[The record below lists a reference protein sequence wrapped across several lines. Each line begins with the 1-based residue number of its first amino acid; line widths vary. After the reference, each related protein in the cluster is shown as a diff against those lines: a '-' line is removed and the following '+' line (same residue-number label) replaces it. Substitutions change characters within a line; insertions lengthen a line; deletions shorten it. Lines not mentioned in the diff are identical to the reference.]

1 MSELRRC
8 VKEEVDVQGS
18 LSLIVSTVCADIKQ
32 QLTKK
37 ERGGVKRGGGGG
49 GGVFINVGILRI
61 IYRGS
66 VIALTLE
73 APTVFRRSEQ
83 KEAPAEGHAQFRR
96 NREPHSAGE
105 VEAWLVWLL
114 HQRSVS
120 TLPASVTDTRCV
132 DTPILF
138 SRPGWRESGHCD
150 SFFFNVASLRPQ
162 RPLWD

>member
-1 MSELRRC
+1 M
-8 VKEEVDVQGS
+8 KEEVDVQGS
-18 LSLIVSTVCADIKQ
+18 LSVIVSTVCADIKQ

-37 ERGGVKRGGGGG
+37 ERGGVKRGGEG

-83 KEAPAEGHAQFRR
+83 KEAPAEGRAQFRR

-105 VEAWLVWLL
+105 VEA
-114 HQRSVS
+114 
-120 TLPASVTDTRCV
+120 
-132 DTPILF
+132 
-138 SRPGWRESGHCD
+138 
-150 SFFFNVASLRPQ
+150 
-162 RPLWD
+162 